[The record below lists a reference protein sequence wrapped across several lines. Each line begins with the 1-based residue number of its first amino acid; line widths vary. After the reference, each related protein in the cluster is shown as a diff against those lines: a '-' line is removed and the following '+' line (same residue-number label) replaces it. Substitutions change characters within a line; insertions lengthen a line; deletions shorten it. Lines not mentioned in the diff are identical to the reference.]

1 MNTFLKSFRVKNFK
15 AVKDSG
21 SVKLTPLTV
30 FIGNNG
36 SGKSSLVESLQTV
49 QDIVDDGLDR
59 AMQNWFGF
67 EHVWHKGSEHKI
79 RQQISSYDRLAQ
91 TNPMA
96 FELRGKGTE
105 NFKSFTANT
114 EISLGEGG
122 NELFFVDEKVIIK
135 DFTYLRNRNGKTE
148 GIYTGKEKIDPKLGK
163 LYPVFARDY
172 GGIATVTVS
181 DQLSDDESLL
191 NESLGWYISEWQFL
205 STVPQEMG
213 RANPQQR
220 TGGRIYLARDGSNI
234 AEYLLSI
241 RRLDQDA
248 FNGIFETLKYVL
260 PYAEDLQPVLTSEI
274 ERNVYLQLNEQ
285 DFKVPS
291 WLFSYGT
298 LRILA
303 LLAVL
308 RHPQPPPLLVIE
320 EIENGLD
327 PRTVHLIVD
336 EIRRVVEEG
345 KIQIILTTHSP
356 YLLDLLD
363 LSQIVLVERK
373 DGEPVF
379 SRPDDRTE
387 LQEWSK
393 KFSVGKLYTM
403 GKLNTKK

>member
-1 MNTFLKSFRVKNFK
+1 MNTFLKSFRVTNFK

-21 SVKLTPLTV
+21 SVKLMPLTV

-36 SGKSSLVESLQTV
+36 SGKSSLIESLQTV

-67 EHVWHKGSEHKI
+67 EHIWHKGSEHKI
-79 RQQISSYDRLAQ
+79 RQQTSNYDRLAQ
-91 TNPMA
+91 TNPMS

-105 NFKSFTANT
+105 NFKSFTAST

-122 NELFFVDEKVIIK
+122 NELFFVDEKIIIK

-191 NESLGWYISEWQFL
+191 NDSLGWYVSEWQFL

-213 RANPQQR
+213 RTNPQQR
-220 TGGRIYLARDGSNI
+220 TGGRIFLARDGSNI

-241 RRLDQDA
+241 RKLDQDA
-248 FNGIFETLKYVL
+248 FDGIFETLKFVL

-274 ERNVYLQLNEQ
+274 ERNVYLQLGER

-291 WLFSYGT
+291 WLFSFGT

-363 LSQIVLVERK
+363 LSQIVLVERENS
-373 DGEPVF
+373 EPVF
-379 SRPDDRTE
+379 SRPADRDG

-403 GKLNTKK
+403 GKLNTK